1 MTNKLKVLS
10 ASLFATL
17 LIPSLAAAQG
27 FNDFDDAISTI
38 TNWLN
43 DLIPLLIGI
52 AVIVFLWGVVKY
64 VIAGSDSTKRKEGG
78 ALMAYGILAIFVMVS
93 VWGLVNILV
102 DTLDLNTNI
111 PTDLP
116 QVPTN

>member
-1 MTNKLKVLS
+1 MNNKLKVLS
-10 ASLFATL
+10 ASLFTTL
-17 LIPSLAAAQG
+17 LIPALTFAA

-38 TNWLN
+38 TGWLN

-78 ALMAYGILAIFVMVS
+78 ALMAYGILAIFVMIS

-116 QVPTN
+116 QVPSN